1 MNNKTLMIMGAI
13 FLIATGLGVLAGD
26 GKSRMQQAAEAC
38 QKNGKQ
44 LKSFKDT
51 SSGVEFTC
59 E

>member
-1 MNNKTLMIMGAI
+1 MNNKTLLICGVCFVA
-13 FLIATGLGVLAGD
+13 LIAVLGFAGD
-26 GKSRMQQAAEAC
+26 GKSRIQQAAEAC

-51 SSGVEFTC
+51 STGVEFTC